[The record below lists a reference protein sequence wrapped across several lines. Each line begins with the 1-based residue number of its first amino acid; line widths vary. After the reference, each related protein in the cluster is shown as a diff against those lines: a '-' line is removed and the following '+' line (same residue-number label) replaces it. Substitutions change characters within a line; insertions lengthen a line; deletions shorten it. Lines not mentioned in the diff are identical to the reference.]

1 MFWIVSIVLGIAL
14 CAWGIWAVI
23 SSNRRAQYRGSVE
36 YWRDQPGISPA
47 SAARLIRVVDPSTR
61 QSDEDRQ
68 LTATMLSLA
77 VKKAIA
83 VYPGPSDMYRAST

>member
-1 MFWIVSIVLGIAL
+1 MGVWAAIA
-14 CAWGIWAVI
+14 
-23 SSNRRAQYRGSVE
+23 SNRRAQYHGDIE

-47 SAARLIRVVDPSTR
+47 SAARLITLVDASATGSS
-61 QSDEDRQ
+61 SDRE

-83 VYPGPSDMYRAST
+83 IYPGPADMYRAST